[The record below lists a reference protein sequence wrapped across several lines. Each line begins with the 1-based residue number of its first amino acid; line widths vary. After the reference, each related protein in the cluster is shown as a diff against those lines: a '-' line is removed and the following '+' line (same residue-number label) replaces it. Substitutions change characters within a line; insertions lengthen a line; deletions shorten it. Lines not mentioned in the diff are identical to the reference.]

1 MNILHLV
8 ILHVVVRMSDL
19 AVKSFG
25 TIDFLLIIKYTI
37 SLFILTCFL
46 MLKKMKRSILVFTG
60 GGGGGSYLEIQ
71 QSVK

>member
-1 MNILHLV
+1 MYEYFTSCDI
-8 ILHVVVRMSDL
+8 VVVRMSDL

-46 MLKKMKRSILVFTG
+46 MLKKIKRSILVFTG
-60 GGGGGSYLEIQ
+60 DGGGYLEIQ
-71 QSVK
+71 QPVK